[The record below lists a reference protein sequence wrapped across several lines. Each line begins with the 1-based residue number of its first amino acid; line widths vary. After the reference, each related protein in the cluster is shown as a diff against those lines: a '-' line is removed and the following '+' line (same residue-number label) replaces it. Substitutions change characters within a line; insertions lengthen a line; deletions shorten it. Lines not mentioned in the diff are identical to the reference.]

1 MVRAYYPSF
10 ALDAAFPTKAEER
23 GVALPEFVRGD
34 HRWTAGVEGVPTGR
48 YARVALTWLC
58 TVVVERDE
66 KAVDPVTGRVNPR
79 RVFAFMREVCE
90 EGRGMGGNQRRM
102 LRVALRQLLDCSFG
116 TMRDGEWHDVR
127 VAELDEDGRPCLTGE
142 FMDMLRE
149 NVVLDWAEVVRIA
162 FPLDFD
168 AYAMSMRDE
177 DGVTESWGDLMGK
190 TGQSGTKS
198 QMRRTWRGIIKRLS
212 VRGIL
217 QGLTDSASI
226 ILAPVKSA
234 FVKLRGAVEQTW
246 ERIFPAKGV
255 LHTMPGAR
263 LYNGDAEQVLR
274 TFPESSVDCVVT
286 SPPYFNERDYH
297 GGALEVGHE
306 STVDEYVDRLARTF
320 REVKRVLADDGT
332 CWVNVGDKYLGGRDG
347 SSLANIPAL
356 LGEALKK
363 DGWLLRSDI
372 IWEKT
377 RAIPDSAK
385 DRPANRMEHI
395 LLLTKTA
402 KYTYNLDDVRVP
414 LAPSSV
420 KRLAADIEHEAGSAR
435 ANDGR
440 NVMKAVGNPAKGRN
454 QLSIWRFCPSN
465 DKQAHLAMFPSEL
478 PGMAIR
484 SGCKPN
490 GVVLDPFN
498 GSGTTGV
505 AAKALGMKYVGID
518 LNPKYLD
525 LAEEKIATQSWD
537 PASLQRVGC

>member
-1 MVRAYYPSF
+1 MIRAYYPLF
-10 ALDAAFPTKAEER
+10 ALDAAFPTKVEKR
-23 GVALPEFVRGD
+23 GVALPKLVRGD

-58 TVVVERDE
+58 TVVVARDE

-90 EGRGMGGNQRRM
+90 EGHGMGGNQRRM
-102 LRVALRQLLDCSFG
+102 LRLALRQLLGCSFG
-116 TMRDGEWHDVR
+116 TKRGGEWHEVR
-127 VAELDEDGRPCLTGE
+127 VAEPSDDGHLCLTGE

-149 NVVLDWAEVVRIA
+149 NVVLDWTEVVRIG

-177 DGVTESWGDLMGK
+177 DGVTESWEDLMGK

-198 QMRRTWRGIIKRLS
+198 QMRRTWRGIIERLS
-212 VRGIL
+212 ARGIL
-217 QGLTDSASI
+217 QGLADSASI
-226 ILAPVKSA
+226 ILAPAKESFA
-234 FVKLRGAVEQTW
+234 KLRGAVEQAW
-246 ERIFPAKGV
+246 ERVFPARGV
-255 LHTMPGAR
+255 RHAMPGAR
-263 LYNGDAEQVLR
+263 LYEGDAEQVLR

-286 SPPYFNERDYH
+286 SPPYFDERNY
-297 GGALEVGHE
+297 GCGKLEVGHE
-306 STVDEYVDRLARTF
+306 NTLGEYVQRLLRAF
-320 REVKRVLADDGT
+320 REVRRILSDDGT
-332 CWVNVGDKYLGGRDG
+332 CWVNVGDRYLKDRDG

-356 LGEALKK
+356 LGEALKH
-363 DGWLLRSDI
+363 DGWFLRNDI

-377 RAIPDSAK
+377 RSIPDSASN
-385 DRPANRMEHI
+385 RCANRMEHI
-395 LLLTKTA
+395 LFLTKTA
-402 KYTYNLDDVRVP
+402 RYVYNLDAVRVP

-420 KRLAADIEHEAGSAR
+420 KRLAADIENEAGSAR

-465 DKQAHLAMFPSEL
+465 DRQAHLAMFPPEL
-478 PGMAIR
+478 PGKAIVT
-484 SGCKPN
+484 GCKKH

-518 LNPKYLD
+518 LSGEYLD
-525 LAEEKIATQSWD
+525 MAEKKIATQYWD
-537 PASLQRVGC
+537 PANLERVEC